1 MEYELIMQ
9 TVRERVGIP
18 DSTTHIGLTA
28 DVGLGPKKATDDGK
42 IREQS

>member
-18 DSTTHIGLTA
+18 DSTTNIGLIA
-28 DVGLGPKKATDDGK
+28 DGIK
-42 IREQS
+42 S